1 MRFNMIIPMRCTLT
15 RFLGKPLAG
24 LERSIRSLDV

>member
-1 MRFNMIIPMRCTLT
+1 MRFIVIIPARCTSG
-15 RFLGKPLAG
+15 RFPGKLLAG